1 MGEDI
6 FDGSEEHL
14 NMLMGLIRKVREGT
28 GHTERM
34 KGSVA
39 CDAPSATADV
49 SVAPDGTVSGLKVPQ
64 TV

>member
-14 NMLMGLIRKVREGT
+14 NKLMGLIRKVREGT
-28 GHTERM
+28 GHLERR

-39 CDAPSATADV
+39 CDAPSATAGV
-49 SVAPDGTVSGLKVPQ
+49 SVAPDGTVSGLKVPR
-64 TV
+64 TE